1 MNLLKTVNDWWMKDH
16 SWNHNPSGIHSAKT
30 PGWEG
35 PGPFPVC
42 AFVKDKSLWTKIGTK
57 SCTLLSFNPVVTII
71 SLAIILGF
79 AVWAML
85 R

>member
-1 MNLLKTVNDWWMKDH
+1 MRSLQGFRLVLEMEV
-16 SWNHNPSGIHSAKT
+16 AKT
-30 PGWEG
+30 EAPDPEKGMAEVKAG
-35 PGPFPVC
+35 YGG
-42 AFVKDKSLWTKIGTK
+42 VKDKSLWTKIGTK

>member
-1 MNLLKTVNDWWMKDH
+1 MEV
-16 SWNHNPSGIHSAKT
+16 AKT
-30 PGWEG
+30 EAPDPEKGMAEVKAG
-35 PGPFPVC
+35 YGG
-42 AFVKDKSLWTKIGTK
+42 VKDKSLWTKIGTK